1 MKLEPEQGQTVQTLE
16 KVWLQLQVELE
27 LLEGFEDRNGVI

>member
-16 KVWLQLQVELE
+16 KVWLQLQVELGAFG
-27 LLEGFEDRNGVI
+27 GF